1 MCGQYYSVWMN
12 GEAGPTY
19 KVDGHIMESI
29 EKRKK
34 NIYHHIHS
42 TDAPVLHAE
51 DSPMGMLDSIA

>member
-1 MCGQYYSVWMN
+1 MN

-42 TDAPVLHAE
+42 TDAPVLHAK